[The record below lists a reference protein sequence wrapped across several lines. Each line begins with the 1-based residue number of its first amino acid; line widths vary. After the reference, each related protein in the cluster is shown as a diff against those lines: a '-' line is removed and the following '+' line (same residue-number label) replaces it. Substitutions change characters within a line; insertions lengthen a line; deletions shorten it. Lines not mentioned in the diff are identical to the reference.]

1 MAYLALLEDIA
12 RSQIRR
18 ERVFRDR
25 NDFFSNDD
33 SWLISHFRLPR
44 TILMELCNELAP
56 TLERPTSRN
65 HAVPVQL
72 QVLTTLGFLATGTYQ
87 RELADR
93 SGISQPTMS
102 SFIPQ
107 VVAGINRLSRQHIKF
122 PCGADV
128 QANIKTQFAAVS
140 RFPNVIGAID
150 CTHIAIKA
158 PSENEATFLNKTQF
172 HSINVQLICDANMV
186 LTNVVARWPGST
198 HDAVILQKSSVGRN
212 LEAGVLQ
219 DGWLIGKLNEHIYT
233 PYEMYGRVFVYMFSF
248 DQYVHVPL
256 TGDSAYPLKPWL
268 LTPFHHPCSEEEHR
282 FNEAHGVAHKVIART
297 ISCMKK
303 RWRCLDRSGGVL
315 IYHPTKVCN
324 IVIACCVLH
333 NLAQRHNL
341 PLPEPLN
348 IEVDDIAVE
357 PLPEPADPSA
367 VRLREDVCK
376 RM

>member
-25 NDFFSNDD
+25 SDFFSNDD
-33 SWLISHFRLPR
+33 WWLISRFRLPR
-44 TILMELCNELAP
+44 AILMELCNELAP

-107 VVAGINRLSRQHIKF
+107 VVAGINRLSSQHIKF
-122 PCGADV
+122 PCGVDV
-128 QANIKTQFAAVS
+128 QANIKTQFAAMS
-140 RFPNVIGAID
+140 GFPNVIGAID

-158 PSENEATFLNKTQF
+158 PSENEATFLNKKQF
-172 HSINVQLICDANMV
+172 YSINVQLICDANMV

-198 HDAVILQKSSVGRN
+198 HDALILQKSSVGRS

-219 DGWLIGKLNEHIYT
+219 DGWLI
-233 PYEMYGRVFVYMFSF
+233 
-248 DQYVHVPL
+248 
-256 TGDSAYPLKPWL
+256 GDSAYPLKPWL
-268 LTPFHHPCSEEEHR
+268 LTPFYHPCSEEERR
-282 FNEAHGVAHKVIART
+282 FNEAHGVAHSVIERT
-297 ISCMKK
+297 ICCMKK

-348 IEVDDIAVE
+348 IEMDDIAVE
-357 PLPEPADPSA
+357 PLPEPADLSA
-367 VRLREDVCK
+367 VRLRVDVCK